1 MNLPI
6 KVMDNKVK
14 FENSIVAIATA
25 QGISS
30 ISIIRVSGE
39 ASLSVAY
46 KISHIKNII
55 PRHAHLTS
63 LYNMHNELIDQAIM
77 IYFSAPNSF
86 TGEEIVEFQCH
97 GGMIVAQE
105 ILDTILAFGV
115 RLADPG
121 EFSKRAFLN
130 GKIDLTEA
138 EAIGKLIEAKS
149 VDAAKILAKQ
159 LKGELKKFVD
169 ESREGLLRSL
179 AYSEV
184 MIDYAEEDIP
194 DDIMQS
200 IITQLDDL
208 SIKIKQIVDASH
220 RRRGL
225 IEGFSVAI
233 IGKPNVGKSSLLN
246 ALLSYDRAI
255 VSDIAGTTRDT
266 IEEQV
271 RIGSHIIRLVDTAGI
286 RDSEDVIEKIGIER
300 SLSSV
305 EDADVVIA
313 LFDGSCICDREDEKI
328 VDLLKSIKDKHIIVA
343 VNKSDLDNKFKTD
356 LLNGYDIL
364 NVSAKKSFVKLTD
377 RLKMLFDNI
386 GEGEEL
392 MLISARQIEAV
403 SKAQNAIKDAK
414 KPLLNGELEFFSYH
428 LQEAVKAISSISK
441 PYDSEE
447 ILDKMFGEFCLGK

>member
-1 MNLPI
+1 MH
-6 KVMDNKVK
+6 
-14 FENSIVAIATA
+14 NSIAAIATA
-25 QGISS
+25 HGVSS

-39 ASLSVAY
+39 AALSIAH
-46 KISHIKNII
+46 KISHLDKII

-63 LYNMHNELIDQAIM
+63 LYNAQDDLIDHAIM
-77 IYFSAPNSF
+77 IYFAAPHSF

-97 GGMIVAQE
+97 GGVIVAQE
-105 ILDTILAFGV
+105 ILDTILTYGV
-115 RLADPG
+115 RLAEPG

-138 EAIGKLIEAKS
+138 EAISKLIEAKS

-159 LKGELKKFVD
+159 MKGELKTFVD
-169 ESREGLLRSL
+169 ESREALLRSL

-194 DDIMQS
+194 ADIMKS
-200 IITQLDDL
+200 IVTQLDAL
-208 SIKIKQIVDASH
+208 TQKIEQIVDASH

-225 IEGFSVAI
+225 IEGFKVAI

-286 RDSEDVIEKIGIER
+286 RESEDTIEKIGIER
-300 SLSSV
+300 SMSSV
-305 EDADVVIA
+305 DDADVIVA
-313 LFDGSCICDREDEKI
+313 LFDYSRPFDEEDAKI
-328 VDLLKSIKDKHIIVA
+328 FSILDNLHDKHIIVA
-343 VNKSDLDNKFKTD
+343 LNKTD
-356 LLNGYDIL
+356 LEQKLVIEKSHRYDTIE
-364 NVSAKKSFVKLTD
+364 VSAKKAFLKLTKK
-377 RLKMLFDNI
+377 LEKLFDSI

-403 SKAQNAIKDAK
+403 GQAKQAILEAK
-414 KPLLNGELEFFSYH
+414 MPLLDGELEFFSYH
-428 LQEAVKAISSISK
+428 LQEAVKSISSISK

>member
-1 MNLPI
+1 MH
-6 KVMDNKVK
+6 
-14 FENSIVAIATA
+14 NSIAAIATA
-25 QGISS
+25 NGVSS

-39 ASLSVAY
+39 AALKIAHN
-46 KISHIKNII
+46 ISHLKEIT

-63 LYNMHNELIDQAIM
+63 LYNKDNELIDHAIM
-77 IYFSAPNSF
+77 IYFAAPHSF

-105 ILDTILAFGV
+105 ILDTITSYGV
-115 RLADPG
+115 RLAQPG

-138 EAIGKLIEAKS
+138 EAISKLIEAKS

-159 LKGELKKFVD
+159 MKGELKEFVN
-169 ESREGLLRSL
+169 ESRDSLLKSL

-194 DDIMQS
+194 DDIMEN
-200 IITQLDDL
+200 IVNQLNEL
-208 SIKIKQIVDASH
+208 TSKIEKIVDASY

-225 IEGFSVAI
+225 IEGFKVAI

-255 VSDIAGTTRDT
+255 VSEIAGTTRDT

-286 RDSEDVIEKIGIER
+286 RESEDIIEKIGIER
-300 SLSSV
+300 SISSV
-305 EDADVVIA
+305 EDADIVIA
-313 LFDGSCICDREDEKI
+313 LFDGSRIFDEEDEKI
-328 VDLLKSIKDKHIIVA
+328 LTIINAFKDKHSIVA
-343 VNKSDLDNKFKTD
+343 INKSDLESKFDKSKLEMFDT
-356 LLNGYDIL
+356 IE
-364 NVSAKKSFVKLTD
+364 VSAKKGFEKLTIGIEK
-377 RLKMLFDNI
+377 LLNSI

-403 SKAQNAIKDAK
+403 NLAK
-414 KPLLNGELEFFSYH
+414 NSIFEAKIPLENGELEFFSYH

>member
-1 MNLPI
+1 MQH
-6 KVMDNKVK
+6 
-14 FENSIVAIATA
+14 SIAAIATA
-25 QGISS
+25 HGISS
-30 ISIIRVSGE
+30 ISIIRVSGSD
-39 ASLSVAY
+39 ALSIAK
-46 KISHIKNII
+46 KISHLDKIV

-63 LYNMHNELIDQAIM
+63 LYNASNDLIDQAIM
-77 IYFSAPNSF
+77 IYFVSPYSF
-86 TGEEIVEFQCH
+86 TGEDIVEFQCH

-105 ILDTILAFGV
+105 ILDTITSYGV
-115 RLADPG
+115 RLAQAG

-130 GKIDLTEA
+130 GKIDLTKA
-138 EAIGKLIEAKS
+138 EAISKLIEAKS

-159 LKGELKKFVD
+159 MKGELKTFVD
-169 ESREGLLRSL
+169 ESRESLFRSL

-194 DDIMQS
+194 DDIMES
-200 IITQLDDL
+200 IVTQLDAL
-208 SIKIKQIVDASH
+208 TALISNIVEASH

-225 IEGFSVAI
+225 IEGFKVAI

-255 VSDIAGTTRDT
+255 VSEIAGTTRDT

-286 RDSEDVIEKIGIER
+286 RESEDSIEKIGIER
-300 SLSSV
+300 TLASV
-305 EDADVVIA
+305 EDADVIVA
-313 LFDGSCICDREDEKI
+313 LFDSARVCDEEDEKI
-328 VDLLKSIKDKHIIVA
+328 FTILDNLEDKHIIVA
-343 VNKSDLDNKFKTD
+343 LNKIDLKRIFSNPR
-356 LLNGYDIL
+356 LNDFDRIEL
-364 NVSAKKSFVKLTD
+364 SAKKSFSSLTK
-377 RLKMLFDNI
+377 RLETLFNSI

-403 SKAQNAIKDAK
+403 SKTKEAILEAK
-414 KPLLNGELEFFSYH
+414 APLLEGELEFFSYH
-428 LQEAVKAISSISK
+428 LQEAVKQLSSISK

>member
-1 MNLPI
+1 MNETI
-6 KVMDNKVK
+6 
-14 FENSIVAIATA
+14 SAIATA
-25 QGISS
+25 HGVSS
-30 ISIIRVSGE
+30 ISIIRVSGQE
-39 ASLSVAY
+39 ALSIAKRVS
-46 KISHIKNII
+46 KQEKII

-63 LYNMHNELIDQAIM
+63 LYNAEDALIDQAIM
-77 IYFSAPNSF
+77 IYFASPNSF
-86 TGEEIVEFQCH
+86 TGEDIVEFQCH
-97 GGMIVAQE
+97 GGMIVAEE
-105 ILDTILAFGV
+105 ILSTVLTYGA
-115 RLADPG
+115 RLAEPG

-138 EAIGKLIEAKS
+138 EAISKLIEAKS
-149 VDAAKILAKQ
+149 VDAAKVLAKQ
-159 LKGELKKFVD
+159 MKGELKAFVD
-169 ESREGLLRSL
+169 ESRDALLRSL

-194 DDIMQS
+194 EDIFEN
-200 IITQLDDL
+200 ITKQLDSL
-208 SIKIKQIVDASH
+208 SEQITRIVDASH

-225 IEGFSVAI
+225 IEGFRVAI

-286 RDSEDVIEKIGIER
+286 RESEDTIEKIGIER

-305 EDADVVIA
+305 KDADVIIA
-313 LFDGSCICDREDEKI
+313 LFDSARVFDHEDEKI
-328 VDLLKSIKDKHIIVA
+328 LSMLESLEDKHLIVA
-343 VNKSDLDNKFKTD
+343 LNKCDLERKLDTT
-356 LLNGYDIL
+356 LLDGYDPIE
-364 NVSAKKSFVKLTD
+364 VSAKKGFIRLTEKLEA
-377 RLKMLFDNI
+377 LFDSI
-386 GEGEEL
+386 GEGEEI
-392 MLISARQIEAV
+392 MLVSARQIEAV
-403 SKAQNAIKDAK
+403 KFAKAAIEEAK
-414 KPLLNGELEFFSYH
+414 IPLQTGELEFFSYH